1 MKFSDRIRN
10 FLYSLRYLRCGVAT
24 SVAFIKTDEKK
35 QREFNARMARLAES
49 TVPCRK
55 SCDEIIAFLKQS
67 YGAQVYEPSPSE
79 LNMFKINYILG
90 ACPKLLKT
98 EEYKPKNGSKPLSRA
113 EYVKFTENS
122 QKRFE
127 EAMAYPAERLGLN
140 VKACRFAQ
148 TVQSGAKIRYT
159 FIMDEKSGF
168 GGLSSVANTAA
179 LTETDVQK
187 RRKTDNEVTIFSG
200 VDENDIKNL
209 TPRFVT
215 YALAVENS
223 EKI

>member
-1 MKFSDRIRN
+1 
-10 FLYSLRYLRCGVAT
+10 
-24 SVAFIKTDEKK
+24 
-35 QREFNARMARLAES
+35 
-49 TVPCRK
+49 
-55 SCDEIIAFLKQS
+55 
-67 YGAQVYEPSPSE
+67 
-79 LNMFKINYILG
+79 
-90 ACPKLLKT
+90 
-98 EEYKPKNGSKPLSRA
+98 
-113 EYVKFTENS
+113 
-122 QKRFE
+122 
-127 EAMAYPAERLGLN
+127 
-140 VKACRFAQ
+140 
-148 TVQSGAKIRYT
+148 
-159 FIMDEKSGF
+159 MDEKSGF